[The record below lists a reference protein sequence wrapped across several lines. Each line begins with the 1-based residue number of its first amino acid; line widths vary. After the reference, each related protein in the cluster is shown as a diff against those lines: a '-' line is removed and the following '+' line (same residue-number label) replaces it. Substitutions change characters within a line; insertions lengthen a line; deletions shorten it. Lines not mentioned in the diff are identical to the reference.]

1 MSNHYDFLNDG
12 VWKKPISRSQVK
24 FWNPQSATTS
34 AVCRIE
40 ENTHSMPQKNCA
52 ITYNPARRRDFSQ
65 SISTTTINNY
75 IRNLKAF
82 FTWYAD
88 TTQTTNPT
96 VKIKQLRN
104 ERKAQEYLEDHEIE
118 KLLKIFDRSYF
129 PEHRDFM
136 VIMLILDTGMRIG
149 ECLQITTDDLDMDDR
164 TITLTGN
171 LILTVMLAFAE
182 YERGMIVEHTQTGKA
197 VARQDPNFREGRPRK
212 YTAAQLCHALDLLES
227 GHSYKQVEAMTG
239 VSKSTLIREKRHKRA
254 PAMF

>member
-1 MSNHYDFLNDG
+1 M
-12 VWKKPISRSQVK
+12 
-24 FWNPQSATTS
+24 
-34 AVCRIE
+34 
-40 ENTHSMPQKNCA
+40 M
-52 ITYNPARRRDFSQ
+52 
-65 SISTTTINNY
+65 
-75 IRNLKAF
+75 
-82 FTWYAD
+82 
-88 TTQTTNPT
+88 
-96 VKIKQLRN
+96 
-104 ERKAQEYLEDHEIE
+104 
-118 KLLKIFDRSYF
+118 
-129 PEHRDFM
+129 
-136 VIMLILDTGMRIG
+136 IMLILDTGMRIG